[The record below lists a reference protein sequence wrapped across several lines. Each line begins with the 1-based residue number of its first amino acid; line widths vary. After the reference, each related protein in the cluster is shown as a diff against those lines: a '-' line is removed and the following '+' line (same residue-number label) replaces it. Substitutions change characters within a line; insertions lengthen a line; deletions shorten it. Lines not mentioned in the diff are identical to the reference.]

1 MFLFFLCSSLSRMH
15 VCNIYK
21 LYYCL
26 NIVLVSNYEW
36 KNIVIDTDYQ
46 MVTNTEFQMVT
57 DSGYEVSETAYQM
70 VTDVNKYQMVT
81 DTECQIVIDGYW

>member
-1 MFLFFLCSSLSRMH
+1 
-15 VCNIYK
+15 
-21 LYYCL
+21 
-26 NIVLVSNYEW
+26 
-36 KNIVIDTDYQ
+36 